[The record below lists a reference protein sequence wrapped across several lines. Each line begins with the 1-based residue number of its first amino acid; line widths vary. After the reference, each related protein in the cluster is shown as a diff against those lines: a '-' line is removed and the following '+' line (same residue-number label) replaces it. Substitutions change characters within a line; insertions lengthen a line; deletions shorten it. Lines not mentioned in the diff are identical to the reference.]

1 MSFVDGKN
9 PNNVMGG
16 LKATINN
23 PKVSDEAKE
32 SAKERLN
39 EMAESGYGRKEATP
53 DLNDKR
59 VVGGYKATLHNDR
72 VSDEAKAHAREMI
85 DAAGVSE
92 DSQSRSYTTEGEEH
106 ENHVL
111 GGYKGTL
118 KNPNVSESAKEHAR
132 DVLDDHDAL

>member
-1 MSFVDGKN
+1 KN

-23 PKVSDEAKE
+23 PKVSDGAKE
-32 SAKERLN
+32 SVRKRLN
-39 EMAESGYGRKEATP
+39 EMAESGFGRKEATP
-53 DLNDKR
+53 DLNDSR

-72 VSDEAKAHAREMI
+72 VSDEAKAHARKII

-92 DSQSRSYTTEGEEH
+92 DSQSDSYTTGGDED

-111 GGYKGTL
+111 GGNKDTL
-118 KNPNVSESAKEHAR
+118 KNPDVSESAKEYAR
-132 DVLDDHDAL
+132 EVLDEHDAF